1 MTSLVLSP
9 ADETRRRGLRRMRT
23 LALSLLLLAAVV
35 FLLTLHRDGAWGFVN
50 AAAEAAMVGALA
62 DWFAVTALFRHP
74 MGVPVPHTAIIPNRK
89 DALGQSLQEFVT
101 DHFLTADV
109 ARDRVASADVARR
122 LGRWLEDEGHSTRV
136 VAEVATA
143 TGRALRVLHPD
154 EVRSLVLGSMLP
166 RLVEEPLSPVA
177 GRLLE
182 EIVRDGAH
190 HGLVD
195 IALVEAHSWL
205 SANQRTV
212 ARVMAA
218 RAPWWSPQWLDDKVI
233 DRVHHEALA
242 WVADVRD
249 NPRHPARG
257 ALDDLLSQLGRDLQD
272 DPATME
278 RFEAMKTNVLT
289 HPQVGDTVIAVW
301 ESVRTALLSA
311 LADEDGPLRRR
322 AGEALRSLGRAA
334 AAGRRAACP
343 RRRARHRRG
352 RVGGRDLRPRDRH
365 RDLHDRE
372 PLGRQGGR
380 RADRAARRPRPAV
393 HPDQRH
399 RGRRPGGPG
408 HPRRDAAGLSG
419 CAGGRL
425 PGRGAAGSPSAG

>member
-1 MTSLVLSP
+1 MTSLVLGP

-23 LALSLLLLAAVV
+23 LALSLLLFAAVV

-74 MGVPVPHTAIIPNRK
+74 MGVPVPHTAIIPTRK

-143 TGRALRVLHPD
+143 TGKALRVLHPD
-154 EVRSLVLGSMLP
+154 EVRSLVVGSMLP

-205 SANQRTV
+205 SSNQRTV

-272 DPATME
+272 DPSTME
-278 RFEAMKTNVLT
+278 RFEALKTNVLT

-322 AGEALRSLGRAA
+322 AGEALRSLGQRLQ
-334 AAGRRAACP
+334 RDDEL
-343 RRRARHRRG
+343 RARVDGHVTDA
-352 RVGGRDLRPRDRH
+352 VGWVVETYGPEIATVISTTVNRWDGKEAAERIELHVGRDLQFIRIN
-365 RDLHDRE
+365 
-372 PLGRQGGR
+372 GTVVGGLVGLVIH
-380 RADRAARRPRPAV
+380 AV
-393 HPDQRH
+393 T
-399 RGRRPGGPG
+399 
-408 HPRRDAAGLSG
+408 L
-419 CAGGRL
+419 L
-425 PGRGAAGSPSAG
+425 V

>member
-74 MGVPVPHTAIIPNRK
+74 MGLPVPHTAIIPTRK

-272 DPATME
+272 DPATMD
-278 RFEAMKTNVLT
+278 RFEALKTNVLT

-322 AGEALRSLGRAA
+322 AGEALRSLGQRLQ
-334 AAGRRAACP
+334 RDDEL
-343 RRRARHRRG
+343 RARVDGHVTDA
-352 RVGGRDLRPRDRH
+352 VGWVVETYGPEIATVISTTVNRWDGKEAAERIELHVGRDLQFIRIN
-365 RDLHDRE
+365 
-372 PLGRQGGR
+372 GTVVGGLVGLVIH
-380 RADRAARRPRPAV
+380 AV
-393 HPDQRH
+393 T
-399 RGRRPGGPG
+399 
-408 HPRRDAAGLSG
+408 L
-419 CAGGRL
+419 L
-425 PGRGAAGSPSAG
+425 V

>member
-1 MTSLVLSP
+1 
-9 ADETRRRGLRRMRT
+9 MRT
-23 LALSLLLLAAVV
+23 LALSLLLFAAVV

-74 MGVPVPHTAIIPNRK
+74 MGVPVPHTAIIPTRK

-122 LGRWLEDEGHSTRV
+122 LGRWLEDESHSTRV

-166 RLVEEPLSPVA
+166 RLVDEPLSPVA

-233 DRVHHEALA
+233 DRVHHEALT

-272 DPATME
+272 DPATMD
-278 RFEAMKTNVLT
+278 RFEALKTNVLT

-322 AGEALRSLGRAA
+322 AGEALRSLGQRLQ
-334 AAGRRAACP
+334 RDDEL
-343 RRRARHRRG
+343 RARVDGHVTDA
-352 RVGGRDLRPRDRH
+352 VGWVVETYGPEIATVISTTVNRWDGKEAAERIELHVGRDLQFIRIN
-365 RDLHDRE
+365 
-372 PLGRQGGR
+372 GTVVGGLVGLVIH
-380 RADRAARRPRPAV
+380 AV
-393 HPDQRH
+393 T
-399 RGRRPGGPG
+399 
-408 HPRRDAAGLSG
+408 L
-419 CAGGRL
+419 L
-425 PGRGAAGSPSAG
+425 V

>member
-1 MTSLVLSP
+1 M
-9 ADETRRRGLRRMRT
+9 
-23 LALSLLLLAAVV
+23 
-35 FLLTLHRDGAWGFVN
+35 
-50 AAAEAAMVGALA
+50 
-62 DWFAVTALFRHP
+62 
-74 MGVPVPHTAIIPNRK
+74 
-89 DALGQSLQEFVT
+89 
-101 DHFLTADV
+101 
-109 ARDRVASADVARR
+109 
-122 LGRWLEDEGHSTRV
+122 
-136 VAEVATA
+136 ATA

-278 RFEAMKTNVLT
+278 RFEA
-289 HPQVGDTVIAVW
+289 
-301 ESVRTALLSA
+301 
-311 LADEDGPLRRR
+311 
-322 AGEALRSLGRAA
+322 
-334 AAGRRAACP
+334 
-343 RRRARHRRG
+343 
-352 RVGGRDLRPRDRH
+352 
-365 RDLHDRE
+365 
-372 PLGRQGGR
+372 
-380 RADRAARRPRPAV
+380 
-393 HPDQRH
+393 
-399 RGRRPGGPG
+399 
-408 HPRRDAAGLSG
+408 
-419 CAGGRL
+419 
-425 PGRGAAGSPSAG
+425 

>member
-74 MGVPVPHTAIIPNRK
+74 MGVPVPHTAIIPTRK

-195 IALVEAHSWL
+195 IALVEAHGWL
-205 SANQRTV
+205 SANHRTV

-278 RFEAMKTNVLT
+278 RFEALKTNVLT

-322 AGEALRSLGRAA
+322 AGEALRSLGQRLQ
-334 AAGRRAACP
+334 RDDEL
-343 RRRARHRRG
+343 RARVDGHVTDA
-352 RVGGRDLRPRDRH
+352 VGWVVETYGPEIATVISTTVNRWDGKEAAERIELHVGRDLQFIRIN
-365 RDLHDRE
+365 
-372 PLGRQGGR
+372 GTVVGGLVGLVIH
-380 RADRAARRPRPAV
+380 AV
-393 HPDQRH
+393 T
-399 RGRRPGGPG
+399 
-408 HPRRDAAGLSG
+408 L
-419 CAGGRL
+419 L
-425 PGRGAAGSPSAG
+425 V

>member
-9 ADETRRRGLRRMRT
+9 ADEMRRRGLRRMRT

-74 MGVPVPHTAIIPNRK
+74 MGVPVPHTAIIPTRK

-101 DHFLTADV
+101 DHFLTVDV

-272 DPATME
+272 DPSTME
-278 RFEAMKTNVLT
+278 RFEALKTNVLT

-322 AGEALRSLGRAA
+322 AGEALRSLGQRLQ
-334 AAGRRAACP
+334 RDDEL
-343 RRRARHRRG
+343 RARVDGHVTDA
-352 RVGGRDLRPRDRH
+352 VGWVVETYGPEIATVISTTVNRWDGKEAAERIELHVGRDLQFIRIN
-365 RDLHDRE
+365 
-372 PLGRQGGR
+372 GTVVGGLVGLVIH
-380 RADRAARRPRPAV
+380 AV
-393 HPDQRH
+393 T
-399 RGRRPGGPG
+399 
-408 HPRRDAAGLSG
+408 L
-419 CAGGRL
+419 L
-425 PGRGAAGSPSAG
+425 V